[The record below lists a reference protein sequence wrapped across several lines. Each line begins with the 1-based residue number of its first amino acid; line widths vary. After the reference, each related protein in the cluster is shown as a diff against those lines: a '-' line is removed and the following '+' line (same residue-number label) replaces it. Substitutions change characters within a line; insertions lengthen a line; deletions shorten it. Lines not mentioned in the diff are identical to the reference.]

1 MSSICLIP
9 LSARTVYVGGVILLH
24 ALLFGSM
31 RCLILQLL
39 LIICL
44 GCCLGFLQ
52 MVHHTRAVWRNPKQH
67 LGPFH
72 LGTLLSTFQL
82 SLSRSHSLNFVS
94 LFLFYYFAT
103 NTPVP
108 SSFSLICHVL
118 CRAYS
123 VALRFKNQVQPSPYF
138 TIPVCCHVLKFD
150 NKKLYLEISQ
160 ETPFTHCNALV
171 VDNLLS
177 IFLAVQNSSKG
188 DLVTDSLTH

>member
-82 SLSRSHSLNFVS
+82 SLSHSHSLNFVS
-94 LFLFYYFAT
+94 LFLFLLLRNQHPCSQFSFFDMSCFMPSILSRT
-103 NTPVP
+103 SVHKP
-108 SSFSLICHVL
+108 SSTFTVIH
-118 CRAYS
+118 YS
-123 VALRFKNQVQPSPYF
+123 G
-138 TIPVCCHVLKFD
+138 
-150 NKKLYLEISQ
+150 
-160 ETPFTHCNALV
+160 
-171 VDNLLS
+171 LLS
-177 IFLAVQNSSKG
+177 CFEI
-188 DLVTDSLTH
+188 